1 MASFTEKAT
10 LEVKDKST
18 AQIKK
23 INAELKKLQATAKSL
38 KSIKIELKIIM
49 GQDQVQALTR
59 DLNKLK
65 TAAKGIRINVQ
76 GGSGLSKVQQQVTRL
91 RQSAKSPINIKT
103 HYSQT
108 GHPPRQPRGPGSGAN
123 NAGKGGRARTVIG
136 TMFQGFNAGGGGGM
150 GLGLMGGLAA
160 VNPAMLAVA
169 AAAYAAAAALK
180 VIGTETIKA
189 DRADLMM
196 KIAATPEQQGII
208 QKAVEW
214 IRYKMDPSDI
224 YD

>member
-1 MASFTEKAT
+1 MFR
-10 LEVKDKST
+10 
-18 AQIKK
+18 
-23 INAELKKLQATAKSL
+23 QA
-38 KSIKIELKIIM
+38 
-49 GQDQVQALTR
+49 
-59 DLNKLK
+59 N
-65 TAAKGIRINVQ
+65 
-76 GGSGLSKVQQQVTRL
+76 
-91 RQSAKSPINIKT
+91 
-103 HYSQT
+103 
-108 GHPPRQPRGPGSGAN
+108 PRGKSQNPGSGAN

-208 QKAVEW
+208 QKAVDEYATKTDRP
-214 IRYKMDPSDI
+214 ISMTKAEFKSFVVGMLGDVGGKTAKERATSAAAIAPTIADNLVL
-224 YD
+224 

>member
-38 KSIKIELKIIM
+38 KSIKVEIKGIA
-49 GQDQVQALTR
+49 QARSQVQALTR

-76 GGSGLSKVQQQVTRL
+76 GGSGITKVQQQITRL
-91 RQSAKSPINIKT
+91 RQSAKNPINVKT

-108 GHPPRQPRGPGSGAN
+108 GHPQRQPRGPGSGAN

-189 DRADLMM
+189 DRA
-196 KIAATPEQQGII
+196 GI
-208 QKAVEW
+208 
-214 IRYKMDPSDI
+214 
-224 YD
+224 

>member
-38 KSIKIELKIIM
+38 KSIKIEITGNRPEREASKPLSP
-49 GQDQVQALTR
+49 VT
-59 DLNKLK
+59 
-65 TAAKGIRINVQ
+65 RINQ
-76 GGSGLSKVQQQVTRL
+76 DSWRKGREPRTRRSGMTKVQQQITRL
-91 RQSAKSPINIKT
+91 RQSAKNPINVKT

-108 GHPPRQPRGPGSGAN
+108 GHPQRQPRGPGSGAN

-150 GLGLMGGLAA
+150 GPAPAGGLAA

-208 QKAVEW
+208 
-214 IRYKMDPSDI
+214 R
-224 YD
+224 